1 MSETKNEIYNN
12 LSLALNNGE
21 FFLCYQPI
29 IDALTNKP
37 LWFEA
42 LIRWDRPSIGII
54 SPMSF
59 IPVCEE
65 TRLIIPIGMWVL
77 KSACSQLK
85 TWHKLGFTKCGISVN
100 VSPVQLQQHDF
111 AEVVCNLLDDTDLSS
126 SYLLL
131 EIIESVQLEKDYN
144 VIRNLTCLK
153 KQGIKISIDDF
164 GTGYNCL
171 QYLQNFVFSS
181 LKIDVSFIKNLENDV
196 SKVIVDSIISL
207 GHKLEA
213 KIIAEGIETKA
224 QYEYLKNKE
233 CDMLQGY
240 YFSKPITA
248 EEMLVFLN
256 NNF

>member
-1 MSETKNEIYNN
+1 MLETNNQIYEN
-12 LSLALNNGE
+12 LNFALNNDE

-29 IDALTNKP
+29 IDTLTNKP

-54 SPMSF
+54 NPMTF

-77 KSACSQLK
+77 KTACTQLK
-85 TWHKLGFTKCGISVN
+85 KWHKLGYTKCGISVN
-100 VSPVQLQQHDF
+100 VSPVQLQQHNF
-111 AEVVCNLLDDTDLSS
+111 AEVVCNLLDDANLSH
-126 SYLLL
+126 SYLFL
-131 EIIESVQLEKDYN
+131 EITESVHMETDYN
-144 VIRNLTCLK
+144 VVRNLTYLK

-171 QYLQNFVFSS
+171 QYLQDFIFSI

-213 KIIAEGIETKA
+213 EIIAEGIETEA
-224 QYEYLKNKE
+224 QYEYLKNRE

>member
-1 MSETKNEIYNN
+1 MSETNNELYKN
-12 LSLALNNGE
+12 LSLALNKGE

-29 IDALTNKP
+29 IDTLTNKP

-42 LIRWDRPSIGII
+42 LIRWDNPITGIVG
-54 SPMSF
+54 PMTF
-59 IPVCEE
+59 IPACEE

-77 KSACSQLK
+77 ESACSQLK
-85 TWHKLGFTKCGISVN
+85 TWHKLGYTKCGISVN

-111 AEVVCNLLDDTDLSS
+111 AEVVCKLLDDTDLSP
-126 SYLLL
+126 SYLNL
-131 EIIESVQLEKDYN
+131 EITENVQMETDHN
-144 VIRNLTCLK
+144 IVRNLTCLK
-153 KQGIKISIDDF
+153 KQGIKFSIDDF

-171 QYLQNFVFSS
+171 QYLNNFVFNS

-224 QYEYLKNKE
+224 QYEYLKNKG

-240 YFSKPITA
+240 YFSKPITT